1 MLSCLCTSFTCL
13 CRYFDAAC
21 SYGRAEEFLGG
32 WLAARGIAPQEVVV
46 GSKWGYVYTAN
57 WQGGGL
63 LKLASRVT
71 TGEAGFCYNWRG
83 GVISQLTRWG

>member
-1 MLSCLCTSFTCL
+1 MYLGTLR
-13 CRYFDAAC
+13 RYFDAAR

-57 WQGGGL
+57 WQGRVL
-63 LKLASRVT
+63 LQARSGRLRH
-71 TGEAGFCYNWRG
+71 C
-83 GVISQLTRWG
+83 